1 MSDIHPSAI
10 IDPSSQLGDDCTV
23 GPYCILG
30 ANVVL
35 GDRCTLRSH
44 VVIDGHTEIGD
55 DNEFFPFS
63 AIGQKSQDL
72 KFAGDPTYLQI
83 GDRNVFRE
91 NVTIHRST
99 NSELLTKIGN
109 DNLFLAYAH
118 VAHECRVGNHT
129 IFSNNGT
136 LAGHVEVG
144 DHAIISGLTAVHQFC
159 RIGEH
164 SITGGCSKIVQ
175 DIPPYMIVDGNP
187 AQVRGVNEVG
197 LKRRGFSEEDIK
209 ALRVSY
215 KKLFL
220 RKDRNLKEAL
230 EELKTTDAARN
241 TCATRLISFIEAS
254 ERGIIR

>member
-1 MSDIHPSAI
+1 MSEIHPSAI
-10 IDPSSQLGDDCTV
+10 IDPSATLGEGCTV
-23 GPYCILG
+23 GPFCVIG
-30 ANVVL
+30 ANVRL
-35 GDRCTLRSH
+35 GARCVLRSH
-44 VVIDGHTEIGD
+44 VVIDGHTTIGD
-55 DNEFFPFS
+55 DNEFFPFA

-72 KFAGDPTYLQI
+72 KFAGDPTYLEI

-91 NVTIHRST
+91 NVTVHRST

-118 VAHECRVGNHT
+118 VAHECQVSNHT

-136 LAGHVEVG
+136 LAGHVKVG
-144 DHAIISGLTAVHQFC
+144 DYAIISGLTAVHQFC
-159 RIGEH
+159 RVGAH

-175 DIPPYMIVDGNP
+175 DIPPFMIVDGNP

-197 LKRRGFSEEDIK
+197 LKRRGFSEDDIK

-230 EELKTTDAARN
+230 AEFKELPAASN
-241 TCATRLISFIEAS
+241 TCAKNLIAFIEGS